1 MRYTLKGNFGK
12 MDFVSDEEG
21 KASGSYQKSGSITGT
36 FTHQRFQGTWQN
48 KGLEGLVEFSITDGV
63 LEGNWKKGME
73 PGPMRS
79 KWKGEVVSMEA
90 SEGSENIDDT
100 VAVQEDF
107 KKEEDTHSIPSDE
120 VSLEEKSSISSF
132 DLNEERDELYEKSLS
147 IAIEDECISYTILQ
161 SQLKLGPNRSKRI
174 IDQLKEAG
182 IIEHDPIG
190 GTDLHSLRDEH
201 KRPVEERDELYEK
214 SLSIAIEDECISYTI
229 LQSQLK
235 LGPNRS
241 KRIIDQLKEAGIIEH
256 DPIGGT
262 DLHSLRDEHKRPVK
276 EDCTEEEMKILFK
289 EARDLVMEE
298 QRASASLL
306 QRKLKLSYN
315 LAAQLMDELESARI
329 ISPYDADGPRSV
341 LVGSLQELKN
351 RAAEEK
357 QAARLAAME
366 EREERKRISEEK
378 KLERERLIEEKR
390 LAKEAA
396 ERQWHCLIKFSYIQE
411 VDVRG
416 AKPSRVKSTFKYC
429 FDDEPSDYDIERVVS
444 RWVDDLDREID
455 EARLQFDEVL
465 SWRRLK
471 VVKACS
477 QSELEELGYFM

>member
-48 KGLEGLVEFSITDGV
+48 KGLEGLVDFSITDGV

-161 SQLKLGPNRSKRI
+161 SQLF
-174 IDQLKEAG
+174 
-182 IIEHDPIG
+182 IG
-190 GTDLHSLRDEH
+190 
-201 KRPVEERDELYEK
+201 
-214 SLSIAIEDECISYTI
+214 A
-229 LQSQLK
+229 
-235 LGPNRS
+235 NRS

-396 ERQWHCLIKFSYIQE
+396 ERQWHCLIKFSYLQE

-477 QSELEELGYFM
+477 QSELEELGYFV

>member
-90 SEGSENIDDT
+90 SEGSENIDNT

-132 DLNEERDELYEKSLS
+132 DLNEERDKLYEKSLS

-201 KRPVEERDELYEK
+201 K
-214 SLSIAIEDECISYTI
+214 I
-229 LQSQLK
+229 
-235 LGPNRS
+235 
-241 KRIIDQLKEAGIIEH
+241 
-256 DPIGGT
+256 
-262 DLHSLRDEHKRPVK
+262 PVK

-315 LAAQLMDELESARI
+315 LAAKLMEELESARI
-329 ISPYDADGPRSV
+329 ISPYDVDGPRSV

-477 QSELEELGYFM
+477 QSELEELGYFV

>member
-90 SEGSENIDDT
+90 LEESENIDDT

-161 SQLKLGPNRSKRI
+161 SQLFIGANRSKRI

-201 KRPVEERDELYEK
+201 KRP
-214 SLSIAIEDECISYTI
+214 I
-229 LQSQLK
+229 
-235 LGPNRS
+235 
-241 KRIIDQLKEAGIIEH
+241 
-256 DPIGGT
+256 
-262 DLHSLRDEHKRPVK
+262 K

-351 RAAEEK
+351 RAVEEK
-357 QAARLAAME
+357 QSARLAAME

>member
-90 SEGSENIDDT
+90 LEESENIDDT

-120 VSLEEKSSISSF
+120 VSIEEKSSISSF

-161 SQLKLGPNRSKRI
+161 SQLFIGANRSKRI

-201 KRPVEERDELYEK
+201 KRP
-214 SLSIAIEDECISYTI
+214 I
-229 LQSQLK
+229 
-235 LGPNRS
+235 
-241 KRIIDQLKEAGIIEH
+241 
-256 DPIGGT
+256 
-262 DLHSLRDEHKRPVK
+262 K

-351 RAAEEK
+351 RAVEEK
-357 QAARLAAME
+357 QSARLAAME

-416 AKPSRVKSTFKYC
+416 AKPSRVKTTFKYC

>member
-132 DLNEERDELYEKSLS
+132 DLN
-147 IAIEDECISYTILQ
+147 
-161 SQLKLGPNRSKRI
+161 
-174 IDQLKEAG
+174 
-182 IIEHDPIG
+182 
-190 GTDLHSLRDEH
+190 
-201 KRPVEERDELYEK
+201 EERDELYEK

>member
-79 KWKGEVVSMEA
+79 KWKGEVVSMDA
-90 SEGSENIDDT
+90 SEGSENIDNT

-161 SQLKLGPNRSKRI
+161 SQLF
-174 IDQLKEAG
+174 
-182 IIEHDPIG
+182 IG
-190 GTDLHSLRDEH
+190 
-201 KRPVEERDELYEK
+201 
-214 SLSIAIEDECISYTI
+214 A
-229 LQSQLK
+229 
-235 LGPNRS
+235 NRS

-329 ISPYDADGPRSV
+329 ISPYDVDGPRSV

>member
-90 SEGSENIDDT
+90 SEGSENIDNT

-120 VSLEEKSSISSF
+120 VFLEEKSSISSF
-132 DLNEERDELYEKSLS
+132 DLNEERDK
-147 IAIEDECISYTILQ
+147 
-161 SQLKLGPNRSKRI
+161 
-174 IDQLKEAG
+174 
-182 IIEHDPIG
+182 
-190 GTDLHSLRDEH
+190 
-201 KRPVEERDELYEK
+201 LYEK

-276 EDCTEEEMKILFK
+276 EYCTEEEMKILFK

-329 ISPYDADGPRSV
+329 ISPYDVDGPRSV

-444 RWVDDLDREID
+444 RWVDDLDRKID

>member
-132 DLNEERDELYEKSLS
+132 DLNEERDDLYEKSLS

-161 SQLKLGPNRSKRI
+161 SQLF
-174 IDQLKEAG
+174 
-182 IIEHDPIG
+182 IG
-190 GTDLHSLRDEH
+190 
-201 KRPVEERDELYEK
+201 
-214 SLSIAIEDECISYTI
+214 A
-229 LQSQLK
+229 
-235 LGPNRS
+235 NRS

>member
-12 MDFVSDEEG
+12 MDFVFDEEG

-48 KGLEGLVEFSITDGV
+48 KGLEGLVEFSITDGI

-90 SEGSENIDDT
+90 AAGSEKMEDT
-100 VAVQEDF
+100 VALQENF
-107 KKEEDTHSIPSDE
+107 KKEEETQSIQSNE
-120 VSLEEKSSISSF
+120 VIFEEKSSISSF
-132 DLNEERDELYEKSLS
+132 DLNEERDKLYEKSLS
-147 IAIEDECISYTILQ
+147 IAIKDECISYTILE
-161 SQLKLGPNRSKRI
+161 SQLKLGSNRSKRI

-201 KRPVEERDELYEK
+201 KRL
-214 SLSIAIEDECISYTI
+214 
-229 LQSQLK
+229 
-235 LGPNRS
+235 
-241 KRIIDQLKEAGIIEH
+241 
-256 DPIGGT
+256 
-262 DLHSLRDEHKRPVK
+262 VK
-276 EDCTEEEMKILFK
+276 EDCTEEEMKTLFK

-329 ISPYDADGPRSV
+329 ISPYDVDGPRSV

-351 RAAEEK
+351 RAAEEKQRVKEQAAEEK

>member
-161 SQLKLGPNRSKRI
+161 SQLF
-174 IDQLKEAG
+174 
-182 IIEHDPIG
+182 IG
-190 GTDLHSLRDEH
+190 
-201 KRPVEERDELYEK
+201 
-214 SLSIAIEDECISYTI
+214 A
-229 LQSQLK
+229 
-235 LGPNRS
+235 NRS

>member
-90 SEGSENIDDT
+90 SEGSENIDNT

-120 VSLEEKSSISSF
+120 VFLEEKSSISSF

-201 KRPVEERDELYEK
+201 KRPV
-214 SLSIAIEDECISYTI
+214 
-229 LQSQLK
+229 
-235 LGPNRS
+235 
-241 KRIIDQLKEAGIIEH
+241 KEY
-256 DPIGGT
+256 
-262 DLHSLRDEHKRPVK
+262 
-276 EDCTEEEMKILFK
+276 CTEEEMKILFK

-329 ISPYDADGPRSV
+329 ISPYDIDAPRSV
-341 LVGSLQELKN
+341 LVSSLREFKN

-444 RWVDDLDREID
+444 RWVDDLDRKID

>member
-48 KGLEGLVEFSITDGV
+48 KGLEGLVDFSITDGV

-161 SQLKLGPNRSKRI
+161 SQLF
-174 IDQLKEAG
+174 
-182 IIEHDPIG
+182 IG
-190 GTDLHSLRDEH
+190 
-201 KRPVEERDELYEK
+201 
-214 SLSIAIEDECISYTI
+214 A
-229 LQSQLK
+229 
-235 LGPNRS
+235 NRS

-396 ERQWHCLIKFSYIQE
+396 ERQWHCLIKFSYLQE

>member
-1 MRYTLKGNFGK
+1 MRFTLKGNFGK

-21 KASGSYQKSGSITGT
+21 KVSGSYQKSGSITGT

-48 KGLEGLVEFSITDGV
+48 KGLEGLVEFSITDGI

-90 SEGSENIDDT
+90 SEGSENIDNT

-120 VSLEEKSSISSF
+120 VFLEEKSSISSF

-161 SQLKLGPNRSKRI
+161 SQLKLGS
-174 IDQLKEAG
+174 
-182 IIEHDPIG
+182 
-190 GTDLHSLRDEH
+190 
-201 KRPVEERDELYEK
+201 
-214 SLSIAIEDECISYTI
+214 
-229 LQSQLK
+229 
-235 LGPNRS
+235 NRS

-289 EARDLVMEE
+289 ESRDLVMEE

-329 ISPYDADGPRSV
+329 ISPFDADGPRSV

-378 KLERERLIEEKR
+378 RLERERLIEEKR

>member
-90 SEGSENIDDT
+90 SEGSENIDNT

-201 KRPVEERDELYEK
+201 KRPV
-214 SLSIAIEDECISYTI
+214 
-229 LQSQLK
+229 
-235 LGPNRS
+235 
-241 KRIIDQLKEAGIIEH
+241 
-256 DPIGGT
+256 
-262 DLHSLRDEHKRPVK
+262 K

-289 EARDLVMEE
+289 EARDLVMKE
-298 QRASASLL
+298 QRVSASLL

>member
-48 KGLEGLVEFSITDGV
+48 KGLEGLVEFSITDGI

-90 SEGSENIDDT
+90 SEGSENIDNT

-132 DLNEERDELYEKSLS
+132 DLNEERDELFEKSLS

-161 SQLKLGPNRSKRI
+161 SQLKLGSNRSKRI

-182 IIEHDPIG
+182 
-190 GTDLHSLRDEH
+190 
-201 KRPVEERDELYEK
+201 V
-214 SLSIAIEDECISYTI
+214 
-229 LQSQLK
+229 
-235 LGPNRS
+235 
-241 KRIIDQLKEAGIIEH
+241 IEH

-289 EARDLVMEE
+289 ESRDLVMEE

-329 ISPYDADGPRSV
+329 ISPFDADGTRSV

-378 KLERERLIEEKR
+378 RLERERLIEEKR

-477 QSELEELGYFM
+477 QSELEELGYFV

>member
-12 MDFVSDEEG
+12 MDFVFDEEG

-48 KGLEGLVEFSITDGV
+48 KGLEGLVEFSITDGI

-90 SEGSENIDDT
+90 AAGSEKMEDT
-100 VAVQEDF
+100 VALQENF
-107 KKEEDTHSIPSDE
+107 KKEEETKSIQSNE
-120 VSLEEKSSISSF
+120 VIFEEKSSISSF

-161 SQLKLGPNRSKRI
+161 SQLKLGTNRSKRI
-174 IDQLKEAG
+174 IEQLKQAG
-182 IIEHDPIG
+182 IIE
-190 GTDLHSLRDEH
+190 
-201 KRPVEERDELYEK
+201 
-214 SLSIAIEDECISYTI
+214 
-229 LQSQLK
+229 
-235 LGPNRS
+235 N
-241 KRIIDQLKEAGIIEH
+241 

-276 EDCTEEEMKILFK
+276 EDCTEEEMKTLFK

-298 QRASASLL
+298 QCASASLL

-329 ISPYDADGPRSV
+329 ISSYDVDGPRSV

-351 RAAEEK
+351 RAAEEKQRVKEQAAEEK

>member
-79 KWKGEVVSMEA
+79 KWKGEVVSMDA
-90 SEGSENIDDT
+90 SEGSENIDNT

-161 SQLKLGPNRSKRI
+161 SQLF
-174 IDQLKEAG
+174 
-182 IIEHDPIG
+182 IG
-190 GTDLHSLRDEH
+190 
-201 KRPVEERDELYEK
+201 
-214 SLSIAIEDECISYTI
+214 A
-229 LQSQLK
+229 
-235 LGPNRS
+235 NRS

-315 LAAQLMDELESARI
+315 LAAQLMEELESARI
-329 ISPYDADGPRSV
+329 ISPYDVDGPRSV

-378 KLERERLIEEKR
+378 KLERERLIDEKR

>member
-1 MRYTLKGNFGK
+1 MRYTFKGNFGK

-21 KASGSYQKSGSITGT
+21 KAAGSYQKSGSITGT
-36 FTHQRFQGTWQN
+36 FTNKRFQGTWQN

-90 SEGSENIDDT
+90 LEESDNIDDT

-120 VSLEEKSSISSF
+120 VSIEKKSSISSF

-161 SQLKLGPNRSKRI
+161 SQLFIGANRSKRI

-190 GTDLHSLRDEH
+190 GT
-201 KRPVEERDELYEK
+201 
-214 SLSIAIEDECISYTI
+214 
-229 LQSQLK
+229 
-235 LGPNRS
+235 G
-241 KRIIDQLKEAGIIEH
+241 
-256 DPIGGT
+256 
-262 DLHSLRDEHKRPVK
+262 LHSLRDEHKRPVK

-298 QRASASLL
+298 QRAAASLL

-396 ERQWHCLIKFSYIQE
+396 ERQWHCLIKFSYTQE

-477 QSELEELGYFM
+477 QSELEVLGYFV

>member
-21 KASGSYQKSGSITGT
+21 KAFGSYQKSGSITGT
-36 FTHQRFQGTWQN
+36 FTHKRFQGTWQN
-48 KGLEGLVEFSITDGV
+48 KGLEGLVEFSITDGI

-73 PGPMRS
+73 PGLMRS

-90 SEGSENIDDT
+90 SEGSENIDNP

-132 DLNEERDELYEKSLS
+132 DLNDERDELYEKSLS

-161 SQLKLGPNRSKRI
+161 SQLF
-174 IDQLKEAG
+174 
-182 IIEHDPIG
+182 IG
-190 GTDLHSLRDEH
+190 
-201 KRPVEERDELYEK
+201 
-214 SLSIAIEDECISYTI
+214 A
-229 LQSQLK
+229 
-235 LGPNRS
+235 NRS

-315 LAAQLMDELESARI
+315 LADELMDELESARI
-329 ISPYDADGPRSV
+329 ISPYDVDGPRSV
-341 LVGSLQELKN
+341 LVGSLQKLKN

-357 QAARLAAME
+357 RAARLAAME

>member
-79 KWKGEVVSMEA
+79 KWKGEVVYMEA
-90 SEGSENIDDT
+90 SEGSENIDNT
-100 VAVQEDF
+100 VTVKEAF
-107 KKEEDTHSIPSDE
+107 KKEEDTQSIPSDE

-132 DLNEERDELYEKSLS
+132 DLNEERDKLYEKSLS

-161 SQLKLGPNRSKRI
+161 SQLFIGANRSKRI

-201 KRPVEERDELYEK
+201 K
-214 SLSIAIEDECISYTI
+214 I
-229 LQSQLK
+229 
-235 LGPNRS
+235 
-241 KRIIDQLKEAGIIEH
+241 
-256 DPIGGT
+256 
-262 DLHSLRDEHKRPVK
+262 PVK

-315 LAAQLMDELESARI
+315 LAAKLMEELESARI
-329 ISPYDADGPRSV
+329 ISPYDVDGPRSV

-357 QAARLAAME
+357 QSARLAAME

>member
-48 KGLEGLVEFSITDGV
+48 KGLEGLVDFSITDGV

-90 SEGSENIDDT
+90 SEGSENIDNT

-120 VSLEEKSSISSF
+120 VSLEEKSSISSS

-161 SQLKLGPNRSKRI
+161 SQLFIGANRSKRI

-190 GTDLHSLRDEH
+190 L
-201 KRPVEERDELYEK
+201 
-214 SLSIAIEDECISYTI
+214 
-229 LQSQLK
+229 
-235 LGPNRS
+235 
-241 KRIIDQLKEAGIIEH
+241 
-256 DPIGGT
+256 T

-357 QAARLAAME
+357 QSARLAAME

>member
-90 SEGSENIDDT
+90 SEGSENIDNT

-132 DLNEERDELYEKSLS
+132 DLNEERDELFEKSLS

-161 SQLKLGPNRSKRI
+161 SQLKLGSNRSKRI

-182 IIEHDPIG
+182 
-190 GTDLHSLRDEH
+190 
-201 KRPVEERDELYEK
+201 V
-214 SLSIAIEDECISYTI
+214 
-229 LQSQLK
+229 
-235 LGPNRS
+235 
-241 KRIIDQLKEAGIIEH
+241 IEH

-289 EARDLVMEE
+289 ESRDLVMEE

-329 ISPYDADGPRSV
+329 ISPFDADGTRSV

-378 KLERERLIEEKR
+378 RLERERLIEEKR

-477 QSELEELGYFM
+477 QSELEELGYFV

>member
-48 KGLEGLVEFSITDGV
+48 KGFEGLVEFSITDGV

-90 SEGSENIDDT
+90 SEGSENIDNT

-107 KKEEDTHSIPSDE
+107 KKEDDTQSIPSDE

-161 SQLKLGPNRSKRI
+161 SQLFIGANRSKRI

-201 KRPVEERDELYEK
+201 K
-214 SLSIAIEDECISYTI
+214 I
-229 LQSQLK
+229 
-235 LGPNRS
+235 
-241 KRIIDQLKEAGIIEH
+241 
-256 DPIGGT
+256 
-262 DLHSLRDEHKRPVK
+262 PVK

-306 QRKLKLSYN
+306 QRKMKLSYN

-329 ISPYDADGPRSV
+329 ISPYDVDGPRSV

-357 QAARLAAME
+357 QATRLAAME

-477 QSELEELGYFM
+477 QSELEELGYFV

>member
-79 KWKGEVVSMEA
+79 KWKGEVVSMDA
-90 SEGSENIDDT
+90 SEGSENIDNT

-161 SQLKLGPNRSKRI
+161 SQLF
-174 IDQLKEAG
+174 
-182 IIEHDPIG
+182 IG
-190 GTDLHSLRDEH
+190 
-201 KRPVEERDELYEK
+201 
-214 SLSIAIEDECISYTI
+214 A
-229 LQSQLK
+229 
-235 LGPNRS
+235 NRS

-315 LAAQLMDELESARI
+315 LAAQLMEELESARI
-329 ISPYDADGPRSV
+329 ISPYDVDGPRSV

>member
-90 SEGSENIDDT
+90 SEGSENIDNT

-161 SQLKLGPNRSKRI
+161 SQLFIGANRSKRI

-182 IIEHDPIG
+182 VIEHDPIG

-201 KRPVEERDELYEK
+201 K
-214 SLSIAIEDECISYTI
+214 I
-229 LQSQLK
+229 
-235 LGPNRS
+235 
-241 KRIIDQLKEAGIIEH
+241 
-256 DPIGGT
+256 
-262 DLHSLRDEHKRPVK
+262 PVK

-315 LAAQLMDELESARI
+315 LAAKLMEELESARI
-329 ISPYDADGPRSV
+329 ISPYDVDGPRSV

-378 KLERERLIEEKR
+378 KRERERLIEEKR

>member
-161 SQLKLGPNRSKRI
+161 SQLF
-174 IDQLKEAG
+174 
-182 IIEHDPIG
+182 IG
-190 GTDLHSLRDEH
+190 
-201 KRPVEERDELYEK
+201 
-214 SLSIAIEDECISYTI
+214 A
-229 LQSQLK
+229 
-235 LGPNRS
+235 NRS

-315 LAAQLMDELESARI
+315 LAAQLMDKLESARI

>member
-21 KASGSYQKSGSITGT
+21 KAFGSYQKSGSITGT
-36 FTHQRFQGTWQN
+36 FTHKRFQGTWQN
-48 KGLEGLVEFSITDGV
+48 KGLEGLVEFSITDGI

-73 PGPMRS
+73 PGLMRS

-90 SEGSENIDDT
+90 SEGSENIDNP

-132 DLNEERDELYEKSLS
+132 DLNDERDELYEKSLS

-161 SQLKLGPNRSKRI
+161 SQLF
-174 IDQLKEAG
+174 
-182 IIEHDPIG
+182 IG
-190 GTDLHSLRDEH
+190 
-201 KRPVEERDELYEK
+201 
-214 SLSIAIEDECISYTI
+214 A
-229 LQSQLK
+229 
-235 LGPNRS
+235 NRS

-315 LAAQLMDELESARI
+315 LADQLMDELESARI
-329 ISPYDADGPRSV
+329 ISPYDVDGPRSV

-357 QAARLAAME
+357 RAARLAAME

>member
-12 MDFVSDEEG
+12 MDFISDDEG

-90 SEGSENIDDT
+90 SEGSENIDNT
-100 VAVQEDF
+100 VVVKEDF

-120 VSLEEKSSISSF
+120 VILEEKSSISSF
-132 DLNEERDELYEKSLS
+132 DLNEERDEFYEKSLS
-147 IAIEDECISYTILQ
+147 IAIENESVSYTILQ
-161 SQLKLGPNRSKRI
+161 SQFKIGANRSKRI

-182 IIEHDPIG
+182 IIENDPIG
-190 GTDLHSLRDEH
+190 GTDLHSLIDEH
-201 KRPVEERDELYEK
+201 K
-214 SLSIAIEDECISYTI
+214 T
-229 LQSQLK
+229 
-235 LGPNRS
+235 
-241 KRIIDQLKEAGIIEH
+241 
-256 DPIGGT
+256 
-262 DLHSLRDEHKRPVK
+262 PVK
-276 EDCTEEEMKILFK
+276 EDCTEEEMKILFN

-315 LAAQLMDELESARI
+315 LAAQLMDKLESARI
-329 ISPYDADGPRSV
+329 ISPYDVDGPSKV

-455 EARLQFDEVL
+455 MARLQFDEVL

-477 QSELEELGYFM
+477 QSELQELGYFI

>member
-79 KWKGEVVSMEA
+79 KWKGEVVYMEA
-90 SEGSENIDDT
+90 SEGSENIDNT
-100 VAVQEDF
+100 VTVKEAF
-107 KKEEDTHSIPSDE
+107 KKEEDTQSIPSDE

-132 DLNEERDELYEKSLS
+132 DLNEERDKLYEKSLS

-161 SQLKLGPNRSKRI
+161 SQLFIGANRSKRI

-201 KRPVEERDELYEK
+201 K
-214 SLSIAIEDECISYTI
+214 I
-229 LQSQLK
+229 
-235 LGPNRS
+235 
-241 KRIIDQLKEAGIIEH
+241 
-256 DPIGGT
+256 
-262 DLHSLRDEHKRPVK
+262 PVK

-329 ISPYDADGPRSV
+329 ISPYDVDGPRSV

>member
-90 SEGSENIDDT
+90 LEESENIDDT

-161 SQLKLGPNRSKRI
+161 SQLF
-174 IDQLKEAG
+174 
-182 IIEHDPIG
+182 IG
-190 GTDLHSLRDEH
+190 
-201 KRPVEERDELYEK
+201 
-214 SLSIAIEDECISYTI
+214 A
-229 LQSQLK
+229 
-235 LGPNRS
+235 NRS

-329 ISPYDADGPRSV
+329 ISPYDTDGPRSV

-351 RAAEEK
+351 RAVEEK
-357 QAARLAAME
+357 QSARLAAME

-416 AKPSRVKSTFKYC
+416 AKPSRVKTTFKYC

>member
-48 KGLEGLVEFSITDGV
+48 KGLEGLVEFSITDGI

-90 SEGSENIDDT
+90 SEGSENIDNT

-120 VSLEEKSSISSF
+120 VFLEEKSSISSF

-161 SQLKLGPNRSKRI
+161 SQLKLGSNRSKRI

-201 KRPVEERDELYEK
+201 K
-214 SLSIAIEDECISYTI
+214 I
-229 LQSQLK
+229 
-235 LGPNRS
+235 
-241 KRIIDQLKEAGIIEH
+241 
-256 DPIGGT
+256 
-262 DLHSLRDEHKRPVK
+262 PVK

-315 LAAQLMDELESARI
+315 LAAKLMEELESARI
-329 ISPYDADGPRSV
+329 ISPYDVDGPRSV

-429 FDDEPSDYDIERVVS
+429 FDDEPSDYDIELVVS

-477 QSELEELGYFM
+477 QSELEELGYFI

>member
-1 MRYTLKGNFGK
+1 

-36 FTHQRFQGTWQN
+36 FTHHRFVGKWQN
-48 KGLEGLVEFSITDGV
+48 KGLEGLVEFSITDGI

-90 SEGSENIDDT
+90 LEGSANLENT
-100 VAVQEDF
+100 VAVQEYF
-107 KKEEDTHSIPSDE
+107 KNEEDTHSIPSDE
-120 VSLEEKSSISSF
+120 VILEEKSSISSF

-161 SQLKLGPNRSKRI
+161 SQLLIGANRSKRI

-182 IIEHDPIG
+182 IIE
-190 GTDLHSLRDEH
+190 
-201 KRPVEERDELYEK
+201 
-214 SLSIAIEDECISYTI
+214 
-229 LQSQLK
+229 
-235 LGPNRS
+235 N
-241 KRIIDQLKEAGIIEH
+241 

-289 EARDLVMEE
+289 EVRDLVMEE

-329 ISPYDADGPRSV
+329 ISPYDVNGLRSV

-357 QAARLAAME
+357 QAARLAAKE

-455 EARLQFDEVL
+455 EARLQFDELL

>member
-79 KWKGEVVSMEA
+79 KWKGEVVYMEA
-90 SEGSENIDDT
+90 SEGSENIDNT
-100 VAVQEDF
+100 VTVKEAF
-107 KKEEDTHSIPSDE
+107 KKEEDTQSIPSDE

-132 DLNEERDELYEKSLS
+132 DLNEERDKLYEKSLS

-161 SQLKLGPNRSKRI
+161 SQLFIGANRSKRI

-182 IIEHDPIG
+182 IIE
-190 GTDLHSLRDEH
+190 
-201 KRPVEERDELYEK
+201 
-214 SLSIAIEDECISYTI
+214 
-229 LQSQLK
+229 
-235 LGPNRS
+235 N
-241 KRIIDQLKEAGIIEH
+241 

-276 EDCTEEEMKILFK
+276 EDCTEDEMKILFK
-289 EARDLVMEE
+289 DARDLVMEE

-315 LAAQLMDELESARI
+315 LAAKLMEELESARI
-329 ISPYDADGPRSV
+329 ISPYDVDGPRSV

>member
-21 KASGSYQKSGSITGT
+21 KAFGSYQKSGSITGT
-36 FTHQRFQGTWQN
+36 FTHKRFQGTWQN
-48 KGLEGLVEFSITDGV
+48 KGLEGLVEFSITDGI

-73 PGPMRS
+73 PGLMRS

-90 SEGSENIDDT
+90 SEGSENIDNP

-132 DLNEERDELYEKSLS
+132 DLNDERDELYEKSLS

-161 SQLKLGPNRSKRI
+161 SQLF
-174 IDQLKEAG
+174 
-182 IIEHDPIG
+182 IG
-190 GTDLHSLRDEH
+190 
-201 KRPVEERDELYEK
+201 
-214 SLSIAIEDECISYTI
+214 A
-229 LQSQLK
+229 
-235 LGPNRS
+235 NRS

-315 LAAQLMDELESARI
+315 LADQLMDELESARI
-329 ISPYDADGPRSV
+329 ISPYDVDGPRSV
-341 LVGSLQELKN
+341 LVGSLQKLKN

-357 QAARLAAME
+357 RAARLAAME

>member
-90 SEGSENIDDT
+90 SEGSENIDNT

-120 VSLEEKSSISSF
+120 VFLEEKSSISSF
-132 DLNEERDELYEKSLS
+132 DLNEERDKLYEKSLS
-147 IAIEDECISYTILQ
+147 IAI
-161 SQLKLGPNRSKRI
+161 K
-174 IDQLKEAG
+174 
-182 IIEHDPIG
+182 
-190 GTDLHSLRDEH
+190 
-201 KRPVEERDELYEK
+201 
-214 SLSIAIEDECISYTI
+214 DECISYTI

-276 EDCTEEEMKILFK
+276 EYCTEEEMKILFK

-329 ISPYDADGPRSV
+329 ISPYDVDGPRSV

-444 RWVDDLDREID
+444 RWVDDLDRKID

>member
-21 KASGSYQKSGSITGT
+21 KAFGSYQKSGSITGT
-36 FTHQRFQGTWQN
+36 FTHKRFQGTWQN
-48 KGLEGLVEFSITDGV
+48 KGLEGLVEFSITDGI

-73 PGPMRS
+73 PGLMRS

-90 SEGSENIDDT
+90 SEGSENIDNP

-132 DLNEERDELYEKSLS
+132 DLNDERDELYEKSLS

-161 SQLKLGPNRSKRI
+161 SQLF
-174 IDQLKEAG
+174 
-182 IIEHDPIG
+182 IG
-190 GTDLHSLRDEH
+190 
-201 KRPVEERDELYEK
+201 
-214 SLSIAIEDECISYTI
+214 A
-229 LQSQLK
+229 
-235 LGPNRS
+235 NRS

-289 EARDLVMEE
+289 EARDSVMEE

-315 LAAQLMDELESARI
+315 LADESMDELESARI
-329 ISPYDADGPRSV
+329 ISPYDVDGPRSV
-341 LVGSLQELKN
+341 LVGSLQKLKN

-357 QAARLAAME
+357 RAARLAAME

>member
-90 SEGSENIDDT
+90 SEGSENIDNT

-120 VSLEEKSSISSF
+120 VFLEEKSSISSF

-201 KRPVEERDELYEK
+201 KRPV
-214 SLSIAIEDECISYTI
+214 
-229 LQSQLK
+229 
-235 LGPNRS
+235 
-241 KRIIDQLKEAGIIEH
+241 KEY
-256 DPIGGT
+256 
-262 DLHSLRDEHKRPVK
+262 
-276 EDCTEEEMKILFK
+276 CTEEEMKILFK

-329 ISPYDADGPRSV
+329 ISPYDVDGPRSV

-444 RWVDDLDREID
+444 RWVDDLDRKID

-477 QSELEELGYFM
+477 QSELEELGYFV

>member
-21 KASGSYQKSGSITGT
+21 KAFGSYQKSGSITGT
-36 FTHQRFQGTWQN
+36 FTHHRFEGTWQN
-48 KGLEGLVEFSITDGV
+48 KGLEGLVEFSITEGI

-79 KWKGEVVSMEA
+79 KWKGEVVFMEA
-90 SEGSENIDDT
+90 SEGSENIDNT

-120 VSLEEKSSISSF
+120 VILEEKSSISSF

-147 IAIEDECISYTILQ
+147 IAIEGECISYTILQ
-161 SQLKLGPNRSKRI
+161 SQLLVGANRSKRI

-182 IIEHDPIG
+182 IIE
-190 GTDLHSLRDEH
+190 
-201 KRPVEERDELYEK
+201 
-214 SLSIAIEDECISYTI
+214 
-229 LQSQLK
+229 
-235 LGPNRS
+235 N
-241 KRIIDQLKEAGIIEH
+241 

-276 EDCTEEEMKILFK
+276 EDCTEDEMKILFK

-329 ISPYDADGPRSV
+329 ISPYDVDGPRSV

-357 QAARLAAME
+357 QAARLAAIE

-429 FDDEPSDYDIERVVS
+429 FDDEPSDYDIERVVT

-455 EARLQFDEVL
+455 EARLQFDELL

>member
-1 MRYTLKGNFGK
+1 
-12 MDFVSDEEG
+12 
-21 KASGSYQKSGSITGT
+21 
-36 FTHQRFQGTWQN
+36 
-48 KGLEGLVEFSITDGV
+48 
-63 LEGNWKKGME
+63 
-73 PGPMRS
+73 
-79 KWKGEVVSMEA
+79 
-90 SEGSENIDDT
+90 
-100 VAVQEDF
+100 
-107 KKEEDTHSIPSDE
+107 
-120 VSLEEKSSISSF
+120 
-132 DLNEERDELYEKSLS
+132 
-147 IAIEDECISYTILQ
+147 
-161 SQLKLGPNRSKRI
+161 
-174 IDQLKEAG
+174 
-182 IIEHDPIG
+182 
-190 GTDLHSLRDEH
+190 
-201 KRPVEERDELYEK
+201 
-214 SLSIAIEDECISYTI
+214 
-229 LQSQLK
+229 
-235 LGPNRS
+235 
-241 KRIIDQLKEAGIIEH
+241 
-256 DPIGGT
+256 
-262 DLHSLRDEHKRPVK
+262 LRDEHKRPVK
-276 EDCTEEEMKILFK
+276 EDCTEEEMKTLFK

-329 ISPYDADGPRSV
+329 ISPYDVDGPRSV